1 MSIINIGTR
10 GSPLALAQAHE
21 VRARLMKVHDLP
33 LEQFE
38 IIVLST
44 AGDRIQNKP
53 LSEFGGKGLFTKE
66 IETALLDRQIDLAVH
81 SMKDVQT
88 QLPDGLH
95 IACMLPREDVRDG
108 FISLLYGDIDQLP
121 EGAIVGTSSLRRQA
135 QLKEKR
141 PDLDVVMFRGSVQT
155 RLDKLG
161 RGDVSATF
169 LAVAGLNRLEMAS
182 HLTKAIA
189 TDVMLP
195 AVAQGAIGVECR
207 VGDERIEQL
216 LRPLND
222 AATSLCVSA
231 ERVFLRRLDGS
242 CRTPIAA
249 LAELEDDEAKD
260 VNSRRMKFR
269 GQILAPDGSAS
280 FFEERDGFASDAQK
294 IADEVALSLIERAG
308 PDFLAALV

>member
-95 IACMLPREDVRDG
+95 IAAMLPREDVRDG

-141 PDLDVVMFRGSVQT
+141 DISRGGGI
-155 RLDKLG
+155 K
-161 RGDVSATF
+161 
-169 LAVAGLNRLEMAS
+169 
-182 HLTKAIA
+182 
-189 TDVMLP
+189 P
-195 AVAQGAIGVECR
+195 VE
-207 VGDERIEQL
+207 
-216 LRPLND
+216 
-222 AATSLCVSA
+222 
-231 ERVFLRRLDGS
+231 
-242 CRTPIAA
+242 
-249 LAELEDDEAKD
+249 
-260 VNSRRMKFR
+260 
-269 GQILAPDGSAS
+269 
-280 FFEERDGFASDAQK
+280 DGFPTD
-294 IADEVALSLIERAG
+294 
-308 PDFLAALV
+308 